1 MLRLRFYK
9 LLWKVTKNR
18 KWLLA
23 FIDEMNKQIKD
34 DIIRWRNENGN
45 ES

>member
-9 LLWKVTKNR
+9 LLWKVTTNR

-45 ES
+45 